1 MSKQDRNVYRREDGQ
16 WVNKRQDSKRASSL
30 HSTQEAAEKEAKR
43 MTGNAGGG
51 DVSIHGRN
59 GQIRNKDTVK
69 PAKDPRSSKG

>member
-1 MSKQDRNVYRREDGQ
+1 MSKQDRNVYRRGDGQ
-16 WVNKRQDSKRASSL
+16 WVNKRQDSERASSL